1 MYIYIYIIYC
11 IHTIQNYISMKRVS
25 SSIHSGY
32 KDMNMF
38 LAITLFPA
46 ISSCCKIPFAQNALL
61 KSD

>member
-38 LAITLFPA
+38 LAISP
-46 ISSCCKIPFAQNALL
+46 CCKIPFAQNALL